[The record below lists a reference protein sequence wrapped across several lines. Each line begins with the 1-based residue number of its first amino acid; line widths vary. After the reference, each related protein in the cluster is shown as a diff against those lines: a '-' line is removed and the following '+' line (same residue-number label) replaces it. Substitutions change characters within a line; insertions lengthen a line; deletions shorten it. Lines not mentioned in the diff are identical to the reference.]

1 MGDGTF
7 HLLAGTG
14 WEAERADGRR
24 GMRMGKEERGKG
36 GRSGV
41 CVREEKC
48 VSERRVSKKEVSEEG
63 RKFAISG

>member
-1 MGDGTF
+1 
-7 HLLAGTG
+7 
-14 WEAERADGRR
+14 
-24 GMRMGKEERGKG
+24 MRMGKEERGKG